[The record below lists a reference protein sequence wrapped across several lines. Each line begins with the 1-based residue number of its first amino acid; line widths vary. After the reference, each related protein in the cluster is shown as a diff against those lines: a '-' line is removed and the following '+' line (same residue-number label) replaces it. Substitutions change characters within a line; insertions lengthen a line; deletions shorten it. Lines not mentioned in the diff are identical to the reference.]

1 MTRSV
6 KFFFLVALLLFL
18 TTYKSSN
25 DKGKKSYFFKV
36 KKIIIENTVV
46 IDSSKLKKNLEY
58 LEGKSLL
65 SINSNNILNQIHNN
79 EFISNIKIKKIYPN
93 TLKVYIY
100 EKKPVALQILAK
112 EKFYLTDKNEKLQHI
127 EVKKY
132 SNLPIIFG
140 NQKNF
145 DLFLKEIKNHKF
157 PEDQIKAFYYFDIG
171 RWDIILKNGK
181 TIKLP
186 EKNYLEAL
194 TNLNDI
200 IYNDNFKKYSI
211 FDYRIKD
218 QLILE

>member
-6 KFFFLVALLLFL
+6 KFFFLIALLLFL

-145 DLFLKEIKNHKF
+145 DLFLKEIQNHKF

>member
-1 MTRSV
+1 M
-6 KFFFLVALLLFL
+6 
-18 TTYKSSN
+18 
-25 DKGKKSYFFKV
+25 
-36 KKIIIENTVV
+36 
-46 IDSSKLKKNLEY
+46 
-58 LEGKSLL
+58 
-65 SINSNNILNQIHNN
+65 
-79 EFISNIKIKKIYPN
+79 
-93 TLKVYIY
+93 
-100 EKKPVALQILAK
+100 
-112 EKFYLTDKNEKLQHI
+112 
-127 EVKKY
+127 
-132 SNLPIIFG
+132 PIIFG

>member
-6 KFFFLVALLLFL
+6 KIFLFTILLLFL

-25 DKGKKSYFFKV
+25 DKETQTYFFKV
-36 KKIIIENTVV
+36 KKIIIEDTIA
-46 IDSSKLKKNLEY
+46 IDESKLKKDLEY
-58 LEGKSLL
+58 LKSKSLL
-65 SINSNNILNQIHNN
+65 SLDSNNILDKISNN
-79 EFISNIKIKKIYPN
+79 RFISNIKIKKIYPN
-93 TLKVYIY
+93 TLRVYIY
-100 EKKPVALQILAK
+100 EKKPVAVQILAK
-112 EKFYLTDKNEKLQHI
+112 EKFYITSKNEKLEYI
-127 EVKKY
+127 EIKKY
-132 SNLPIIFG
+132 ANLPVIFG

-145 DLFLKEIKNHKF
+145 DLFLKELKNHIF
-157 PEDQIKAFYYFDIG
+157 SEDQIKAFYYFDIG
-171 RWDIILKNGK
+171 RWDIILKNDK

-200 IYNDNFKKYSI
+200 IYNDDFKKYSI